1 MDVIYYGGGQFA
13 SGTDIRVTGQLGDAI
28 YRIGGRV
35 FDGIDKSNIVVEV
48 PMSWV
53 VNSPKLRNLILTLER
68 RADGISSLDYQ
79 RRASNGAKVLYRF
92 TF

>member
-1 MDVIYYGGGQFA
+1 MIYYGGGQFTA
-13 SGTDIRVTGQLGDAI
+13 GTDIRLTGQFGDAI
-28 YRIGGRV
+28 YRVGGRV

-53 VNSPKLRNLILTLER
+53 MNSPKLRNLILTLER
-68 RADGISSLDYQ
+68 RADGNTGLVDQ
-79 RRASNGAKVLYRF
+79 RTASNGAKLLYRF